1 MLKNGGGVFMS
12 DFMQQYAVYKEE
24 FLKELKS
31 GNVEINFKDG
41 ADSKKMVLEL
51 FEQWLKKTTTKKGP
65 KVVESVSFDSFLDEV
80 LHRAKIILQERGIR
94 ISYMSFSQQMGIAES
109 WKCIK
114 VFGSNNIFYRIGK
127 TKPRKGPNK
136 GREYLVVDLVM
147 DGHKKQVFVPL
158 LEKKDNIESRLG
170 VSLER
175 ELPKVEATGKYRLKL
190 MLPYEVVREKNIR
203 LAARKL
209 ADFVG
214 ATKPYLD
221 DLGVM

>member
-1 MLKNGGGVFMS
+1 MS
-12 DFMQQYAVYKEE
+12 DFVQQYAAYKEE

-31 GNVEINFKDG
+31 GNVEVNFKDG

-51 FEQWLKKTTTKKGP
+51 FEQWLKGKTAP
-65 KVVESVSFDSFLDEV
+65 KESQTVASDSFDSFLDEV
-80 LHRAKIILQERGIR
+80 LLRAKRILLERGIR
-94 ISYMSFSQQMGIAES
+94 ISYLSLSQQIGVAES

-136 GREYLVVDLVM
+136 GREYLVFDLVM

-158 LEKKDNIESRLG
+158 LEKKDRIESSLG

-190 MLPYEVVREKNIR
+190 LLPYDVVREKNIR

-214 ATKPYLD
+214 TTKPYLD
-221 DLGVM
+221 DLGVI

>member
-1 MLKNGGGVFMS
+1 MS
-12 DFMQQYAVYKEE
+12 DFVRQYAAYKEE

-51 FEQWLKKTTTKKGP
+51 FEQWIKKKSAP
-65 KVVESVSFDSFLDEV
+65 QESRDIEGDSFDSFLDEV
-80 LHRAKIILQERGIR
+80 LQRAKRILLERGIR
-94 ISYMSFSQQMGIAES
+94 ISYLSLSQQIGIAES

-114 VFGSNNIFYRIGK
+114 VFGSNDIFYRIGK

-136 GREYLVVDLVM
+136 GQEYLVFDLVM

-158 LEKKDNIESRLG
+158 LEKKDRIESSLG

-190 MLPYEVVREKNIR
+190 MLPYDVVREKNIR

-214 ATKPYLD
+214 ATKPFLD